1 MHVVLSGKTTNVIL
15 NIAFDKPTI
24 AVDTHVFRVANR
36 TGLAK
41 GKTPEEIE
49 EQLLEIIPKKF
60 AKIAGSL
67 LLLHGRYICTAKSP
81 ECSDCCINKLC
92 IKKAHHNT

>member
-1 MHVVLSGKTTNVIL
+1 MIL
-15 NIAFDKPTI
+15 NIAFGKPTI

-49 EQLLEIIPKKF
+49 EQLLKIIPKQF
-60 AKIAGSL
+60 SGSK
-67 LLLHGRYICTAKSP
+67 R
-81 ECSDCCINKLC
+81 E
-92 IKKAHHNT
+92 IKKF